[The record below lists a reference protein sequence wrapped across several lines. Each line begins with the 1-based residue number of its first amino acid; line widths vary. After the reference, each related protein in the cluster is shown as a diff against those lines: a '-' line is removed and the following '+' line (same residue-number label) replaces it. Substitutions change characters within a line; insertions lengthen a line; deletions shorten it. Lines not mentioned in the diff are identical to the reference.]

1 MVNDLILGWCGASTP
16 HSSGHLRWIA
26 QNISRSP
33 SNFHSSSRRSN
44 IMLFLLQPG
53 RYAKWD
59 GQILSNWVLYI
70 YIYLVAVVVN
80 RGDRHQW
87 PLSVFP
93 MAHRALPNHR
103 LWLVTWFKLR
113 LLMDPSHVLLPP
125 LRDCGQAGECLA
137 GNGWQCQSEHL
148 RHSDSLTHL

>member
-1 MVNDLILGWCGASTP
+1 MGPQPLTVVEILDASLKISQDPQTISIQTVEGA
-16 HSSGHLRWIA
+16 
-26 QNISRSP
+26 ISCCFFFSLVGMQ
-33 SNFHSSSRRSN
+33 SETDKF
-44 IMLFLLQPG
+44 
-53 RYAKWD
+53 Y
-59 GQILSNWVLYI
+59 QIEYC
-70 YIYLVAVVVN
+70 IYLVAVVVN
-80 RGDRHQW
+80 RGDRHQS

-137 GNGWQCQSEHL
+137 GNGWQC
-148 RHSDSLTHL
+148 